1 MLNTNQL
8 LLKKAFFWSGGWGM
22 GGVGGRLIVTPVN
35 PPPESAAVDE
45 IEMGQVPFNFHLHF
59 NFYPSGE
66 PSSAY
71 VI

>member
-1 MLNTNQL
+1 MLNTNKL
-8 LLKKAFFWSGGWGM
+8 LLKKAFFWRGEGGVGE
-22 GGVGGRLIVTPVN
+22 VGGRLIVTPVN

-45 IEMGQVPFNFHLHF
+45 IEMGQVPFNLHPHF

-66 PSSAY
+66 RSSAY

>member
-1 MLNTNQL
+1 
-8 LLKKAFFWSGGWGM
+8 M

-71 VI
+71 VIWALSKQKSHNSIYS

>member
-1 MLNTNQL
+1 
-8 LLKKAFFWSGGWGM
+8 M

-45 IEMGQVPFNFHLHF
+45 IEMGQVPFNFHLYF